1 MLKLVECVPNF
12 SEGRDRAVIDEITG
26 EIANTA
32 DVKLLDV
39 DPGADTNRTVVTF
52 IGTPEAA
59 KEAAFKA
66 IKKAQ
71 ELIDMTKHKGAH
83 GRMGATDVCPFV
95 PVAGVTMADCVEMAK
110 EVGKRVADELGIPVY
125 LYEEAAQKPER
136 QNLANCRKGEYEGL
150 PEKLKDPDWAPDFG
164 ESVFNAKS
172 GLTTIGAREFLIA
185 YNVNLNTRDGKKA
198 RDIALSVREA
208 GRAKR
213 DENGKIVRDENGKA
227 IKVPGRLTFCKGTG
241 WYIDEYSMAQ
251 ISMNLTNYKVTP
263 HHIAVEVCREE
274 AQKRGLVVTGTELVG
289 LIPKAAMLM
298 AGQYYLEKQGKC
310 PGQPEKELIR
320 IAAQSM
326 GMSEVAPF
334 DPKEKIIEYQ
344 FADDANALRAMTL
357 CDFADELSTDSP
369 APGGGSVAA
378 LAGAMCASLAAMV
391 ANLTHGKKGYED
403 KDDEMA
409 EVALAGQP
417 MKDEFLQTID
427 ADAEAFDNVMAKM
440 RMKKKTPEQKEARNS
455 AIQEATKEATLVP
468 LSVLRKSLDALKL
481 SKAVAER
488 GNVNSLSDAGVSA
501 LMGYAAAESAYMN
514 VVINLV
520 GIQDKEFV
528 NKTRAEAD
536 ELLAACK
543 TLSEAIRKSVIDT
556 LVQNVGS

>member
-12 SEGRDRAVIDEITG
+12 SEGRDKEIIGKITEAIEKSG
-26 EIANTA
+26 G
-32 DVKLLDV
+32 VKLLDV

-59 KEAAFKA
+59 EEAAFKA
-66 IKKAQ
+66 IQKAQ
-71 ELIDMTKHKGAH
+71 ELIDMRKHKGAH

-95 PVAGVTMADCVEMAK
+95 PVSGVTMEDCVEMAK
-110 EVGKRVADELGIPVY
+110 KLGKRVADELGIPVY

-136 QNLANCRKGEYEGL
+136 KNLANCRKGEYEGL
-150 PEKLKDPDWAPDFG
+150 AEKLKDPEWAPDFG
-164 ESVFNAKS
+164 EPVFNAKS
-172 GLTTIGAREFLIA
+172 GLTSISAREFLIA

-198 RDIALSVREA
+198 RDVALSIREA

-274 AQKRGLVVTGTELVG
+274 AAKRGLVVTGTELVG

-298 AGQYYLEKQGKC
+298 AGHYYLEKQGKC

-344 FADDANALRAMTL
+344 VIDDEHTLRRMTL

-378 LAGAMCASLAAMV
+378 LAGAMSASLAVMV
-391 ANLTHGKKGYED
+391 ANLTHGKKGYEAAF
-403 KDDEMA
+403 DEMSK
-409 EVALAGQP
+409 VALAGQP
-417 MKDEFLQTID
+417 LKDEFLHTID
-427 ADAEAFDNVMAKM
+427 ADAEAFDEVMAKM
-440 RMKKKTPEQKEARNS
+440 RMKKKTPEQKAARKEAVE
-455 AIQEATKEATLVP
+455 EATKQATQIP
-468 LSVLRKSLDALKL
+468 LSVIKNSLDALKL
-481 SKAVAER
+481 AETAAKL
-488 GNVNSLSDAGVSA
+488 GNVNSLSDAGVAA
-501 LMGYAAAESAYMN
+501 LMGYAAAEAAYMN
-514 VVINLV
+514 VMINLP
-520 GIQDKEFV
+520 GIEDKSFV
-528 NKTRAEAD
+528 ENTKKEAD
-536 ELLAACK
+536 EALAACK
-543 TLSEAIRKSVIDT
+543 TLSEAIRKQVLDKLSAD
-556 LVQNVGS
+556 LEG